1 MLDIWIDM
9 IICIFYL
16 LFFTTPYIIGDILQL
31 KFIRQKLC
39 EKPVLLPQKDYEEA
53 GNYAIRKM
61 QLSIIS
67 QILDGIIFA
76 GWVFFGLTHLEDL
89 THYLNLPETLGY
101 LVFALLFLAIQSVLA
116 LPIKL
121 LTTMHLDKE
130 FGFSKVSLSLFFK
143 DFFKGLS
150 LTLSVGL
157 LLIYTLIMIIEHVEH
172 WEISSFFVVFVFM
185 ILANLFYPKI
195 AQLFNQFTPLN
206 NRDLESQIEGMM
218 DKVGFKSQGIF
229 VMDASKRDGRLNAY
243 FGGLGKNKRVVLFDT
258 LISKVGTDGRLNA
271 YFGGLGKNKRVVLF
285 DTLIS
290 KVGTEGLLA
299 ILGHELGHFKNKD
312 LLKSLGIMGGLLAL
326 VFALI
331 AHLPPLVFEGFNVS
345 QTPASLIAILLLFL
359 PVFSFYAMPLIG
371 FFSRKNEYNADKFGA
386 SLSSKEVLAKAL
398 VSIVS
403 ENKAFPYSHPF
414 YVFLHFTHPPL
425 LERLKALDYE
435 IE

>member
-16 LFFTTPYIIGDILQL
+16 LFFTTPYIVGDILQL

-89 THYLNLPETLGY
+89 THYLNLSETLGY
-101 LVFALLFLAIQSVLA
+101 LVFALLFLAIQSVLS
-116 LPIKL
+116 LPISYY
-121 LTTMHLDKE
+121 TTMHLDKE

-143 DFFKGLS
+143 DFFKGLL

-206 NRDLESQIEGMM
+206 NRDLESQIESMM
-218 DKVGFKSQGIF
+218 DKVGFKSEGIF
-229 VMDASKRDGRLNAY
+229 VMDASKR
-243 FGGLGKNKRVVLFDT
+243 
-258 LISKVGTDGRLNA
+258 DGRLNA

-312 LLKSLGIMGGLLAL
+312 LLKSLGIMGGLIAL

-345 QTPASLIAILLLFL
+345 QMPASLIAILLLFL

-403 ENKAFPYSHPF
+403 ENKAFPHSHPF

>member
-16 LFFTTPYIIGDILQL
+16 LFFTTPYIVGDILQL

-116 LPIKL
+116 LPISYY
-121 LTTMHLDKE
+121 TTMHLDKE

-195 AQLFNQFTPLN
+195 AQ
-206 NRDLESQIEGMM
+206 
-218 DKVGFKSQGIF
+218 
-229 VMDASKRDGRLNAY
+229 
-243 FGGLGKNKRVVLFDT
+243 
-258 LISKVGTDGRLNA
+258 LNA

-386 SLSSKEVLAKAL
+386 SLSSKETLAKAL

>member
-1 MLDIWIDM
+1 
-9 IICIFYL
+9 
-16 LFFTTPYIIGDILQL
+16 
-31 KFIRQKLC
+31 
-39 EKPVLLPQKDYEEA
+39 
-53 GNYAIRKM
+53 
-61 QLSIIS
+61 
-67 QILDGIIFA
+67 
-76 GWVFFGLTHLEDL
+76 
-89 THYLNLPETLGY
+89 
-101 LVFALLFLAIQSVLA
+101 
-116 LPIKL
+116 
-121 LTTMHLDKE
+121 MHLDKE

-143 DFFKGLS
+143 DFFKGLL

-157 LLIYTLIMIIEHVEH
+157 LLIYILIMIIEHVEH

-206 NRDLESQIEGMM
+206 NRDLESQIESMM
-218 DKVGFKSQGIF
+218 DKVGFKSEGIF
-229 VMDASKRDGRLNAY
+229 VMDASKR
-243 FGGLGKNKRVVLFDT
+243 
-258 LISKVGTDGRLNA
+258 DGRLNA

-403 ENKAFPYSHPF
+403 ENKAFPHSYPF

>member
-1 MLDIWIDM
+1 
-9 IICIFYL
+9 
-16 LFFTTPYIIGDILQL
+16 
-31 KFIRQKLC
+31 
-39 EKPVLLPQKDYEEA
+39 
-53 GNYAIRKM
+53 
-61 QLSIIS
+61 
-67 QILDGIIFA
+67 
-76 GWVFFGLTHLEDL
+76 
-89 THYLNLPETLGY
+89 
-101 LVFALLFLAIQSVLA
+101 
-116 LPIKL
+116 
-121 LTTMHLDKE
+121 MHLDKE

-206 NRDLESQIEGMM
+206 NWDLESQIESMM
-218 DKVGFKSQGIF
+218 DKVGFKSEGIF
-229 VMDASKRDGRLNAY
+229 VMDASKR
-243 FGGLGKNKRVVLFDT
+243 
-258 LISKVGTDGRLNA
+258 DGRLNA

-371 FFSRKNEYNADKFGA
+371 FF
-386 SLSSKEVLAKAL
+386 
-398 VSIVS
+398 
-403 ENKAFPYSHPF
+403 
-414 YVFLHFTHPPL
+414 
-425 LERLKALDYE
+425 
-435 IE
+435 